1 MRCFGIPDPAIPTS
15 SYQTVLEPT
24 KPNKTLPFPTTHHQ
38 SSCAAS
44 PSQKHFLYFHLPF
57 LRMRHQSRT
66 VGPLL
71 ETDAADT
78 KRCLRGLAHKQAGWL
93 AGGVAEERRGDRWG
107 MVRGRLGK
115 SDWRMTTVARK
126 PCDLIELHRN
136 WTAIALP
143 YTATRMQLCC
153 CALWHGRRS
162 KQLDCYGLMVSEAPM
177 QPHCDCIAKA
187 LPLPCATALYAAAA
201 WQLKRTQGSSHHRN
215 TSSKGKYPPNRGRSS
230 EAP

>member
-1 MRCFGIPDPAIPTS
+1 MLDRSGFRNVLDDSGANTKAMYKLKLPSHLPSTCIGSKMRCFGIPDPAIPTS

-44 PSQKHFLYFHLPF
+44 PPQKHFLYFHLPF

-93 AGGVAEERRGDRWG
+93 AGGRG
-107 MVRGRLGK
+107 
-115 SDWRMTTVARK
+115 
-126 PCDLIELHRN
+126 
-136 WTAIALP
+136 
-143 YTATRMQLCC
+143 
-153 CALWHGRRS
+153 
-162 KQLDCYGLMVSEAPM
+162 
-177 QPHCDCIAKA
+177 
-187 LPLPCATALYAAAA
+187 
-201 WQLKRTQGSSHHRN
+201 
-215 TSSKGKYPPNRGRSS
+215 
-230 EAP
+230 

>member
-1 MRCFGIPDPAIPTS
+1 M
-15 SYQTVLEPT
+15 
-24 KPNKTLPFPTTHHQ
+24 
-38 SSCAAS
+38 
-44 PSQKHFLYFHLPF
+44 
-57 LRMRHQSRT
+57 
-66 VGPLL
+66 
-71 ETDAADT
+71 
-78 KRCLRGLAHKQAGWL
+78 
-93 AGGVAEERRGDRWG
+93 AEERRGDRWG

-115 SDWRMTTVARK
+115 SDWRMTTTARK

-215 TSSKGKYPPNRGRSS
+215 TSSKGQYPPNRGRSS